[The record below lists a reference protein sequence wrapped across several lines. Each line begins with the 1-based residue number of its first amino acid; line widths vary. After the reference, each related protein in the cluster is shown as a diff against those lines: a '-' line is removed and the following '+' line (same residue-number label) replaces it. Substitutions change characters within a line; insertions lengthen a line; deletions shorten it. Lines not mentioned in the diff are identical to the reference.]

1 MLSLFSFSAYYTDN
15 RVYSGESIALAIA
28 TRAVY
33 SDFIIMLDRN
43 PQKKRLIFT
52 KLVLNVAV

>member
-43 PQKKRLIFT
+43 PQKKGLFSPS
-52 KLVLNVAV
+52 